1 MKYIFFDT
9 ETTGVPKNYNAPSSN
24 TDNWPRLVQLAW
36 ILTDDHGETI
46 NSGNLIVKPNG
57 FTIPIEASRIHGI
70 TTEKALK
77 EGVDLEN
84 VISQFKADFDEATYV
99 VGHNVS
105 FDKKIVGAEMI
116 RLHTTDIMDTKRS
129 FCTMQ
134 ASTNYCRIPG
144 KYGFKYPKLQELHRK
159 LFGCDF
165 DNAHDALSDI
175 RATEKC
181 FWEMRKRKLI

>member
-1 MKYIFFDT
+1 
-9 ETTGVPKNYNAPSSN
+9 
-24 TDNWPRLVQLAW
+24 
-36 ILTDDHGETI
+36 
-46 NSGNLIVKPNG
+46 
-57 FTIPIEASRIHGI
+57 
-70 TTEKALK
+70 
-77 EGVDLEN
+77 
-84 VISQFKADFDEATYV
+84 
-99 VGHNVS
+99 
-105 FDKKIVGAEMI
+105 MI